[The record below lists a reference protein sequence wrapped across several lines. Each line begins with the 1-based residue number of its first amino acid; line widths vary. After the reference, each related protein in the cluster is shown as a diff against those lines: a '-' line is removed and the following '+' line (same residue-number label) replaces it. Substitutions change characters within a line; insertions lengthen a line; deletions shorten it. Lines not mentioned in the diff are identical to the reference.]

1 MKKKSFRALALLLT
15 TVLFFNLVFYHDA
28 QEVEA
33 VTVEAII
40 TAIVLGVATGVGT
53 HIGTSAADSIADSL
67 GWSDSDIKTDSEG
80 NVIISPE
87 QMEEIKA
94 AAEDVVFAE
103 NGCYL
108 YKSTATKTYRQ
119 YVADCNYSE
128 SDSWY
133 VDNPI
138 PLVSDYT
145 PRPTWIK
152 DHTRYWDERF
162 IIEKPYY
169 YVAGVSQTDIQTF
182 DNSGNLV
189 SGISY
194 YGYDGSWNKHE
205 AYASAV
211 GGTDC
216 YYGQDLIVFNNEE
229 SLQNYLGLPDEEK
242 PFLMPV
248 TNPDGTVSND
258 NKIPAYDPGT
268 GTVIEIDFTYDDSM
282 DLVFTPEGYL
292 YLNYT
297 DIDNDGVPD
306 DHDPDVDGSDET
318 EGTQIMRA
326 GTITYTGT
334 GTYGSSNSNSITF
347 DHVPIHVWIHCDD
360 DGGWTTEA
368 NFSAEDD
375 TFMCHQTKT
384 NSSAFGQNYI
394 TWSEDGLSCSWY
406 CSSSAGRQMN
416 GNGSEYI
423 VTYTYYDYVQM
434 GSNPSGGETV
444 DLTDTNNYLDGIN
457 NTLDEILKWVKKIYN
472 QVVLGNIIEG
482 ADLLNDLFQQELD
495 DLSALGEI
503 AQTKFPFSLAVDIL
517 AILTILEAEPQAPVF
532 EIPFRADFGGPTGI
546 SVDEV
551 FVLDFT
557 MFEDAVEVL
566 RWWLSIMWIFAL
578 VWMTPRFLDVGGDL
592 TGGGKK

>member
-1 MKKKSFRALALLLT
+1 MKKKCFKALALLLT
-15 TVLFFNLVFYHDA
+15 TVLFFNLVFFNHA
-28 QEVEA
+28 QKVHAALPPVVIWVLSA
-33 VTVEAII
+33 VGGYALNEF
-40 TAIVLGVATGVGT
+40 VLEP
-53 HIGTSAADSIADSL
+53 INEKL

-119 YVADCNYSE
+119 YVADCNYAE

-133 VDNPI
+133 DGNPI

-145 PRPTWIK
+145 PYPTWIK
-152 DHTRYWDERF
+152 DHTSYWDERF

-169 YVAGVSQTDIQTF
+169 YVAGVNQTSIQTF

-194 YGYDGSWNKHE
+194 YGYDGSWHKQE
-205 AYASAV
+205 AYTSAV
-211 GGTDC
+211 GGTGS
-216 YYGQDLIVFNNEE
+216 YYGQDLVVFNNEE
-229 SLQNYLGLPDEEK
+229 SLKKYLGLPDEEK

-248 TNPDGTVSND
+248 INDDGTVSND

-268 GTVIEIDFTYDDSM
+268 GTVIEIEFTYDDSM

-306 DHDPDVDGSDET
+306 DHDPEVDGSDET
-318 EGTQIMRA
+318 VGTQIMRA
-326 GTITYTGT
+326 GMITYTGT
-334 GTYGSSNSNSITF
+334 GSYGSGNPNSITF

-360 DGGWTTEA
+360 DDGYTIDA
-368 NFSAEDD
+368 DFSASD
-375 TFMCHQTKT
+375 TSFTRVSSKGT
-384 NSSAFGQNYI
+384 SSAIRQNSAF
-394 TWSEDGLSCSWY
+394 WSEDGLTVSWY
-406 CSSSAGRQMN
+406 STHNASAQCN
-416 GNGSEYI
+416 ANNITYT
-423 VTYTYYDYVQM
+423 VTYTYYDYVEM
-434 GSNPSGGETV
+434 GSNPSGGGTV

-503 AQTKFPFSLAVDIL
+503 AQTKFPFSLAFDIL
-517 AILTILEAEPQAPVF
+517 AILTILEAPPQAPVF
-532 EIPFRADFGGPTGI
+532 EIPFRADFGGATGI

-557 MFEDAVEVL
+557 MFEDATEVL
-566 RWWLSIMWIFAL
+566 RWWMSILWVFTL
-578 VWMTPRFLDVGGDL
+578 VWITPKFLDVGGDL

>member
-1 MKKKSFRALALLLT
+1 MKKVLFRAEAVFLA
-15 TVLFFNLVFYHDA
+15 VAVFFCSVVYKPIK
-28 QEVEA
+28 VEA
-33 VTVEAII
+33 A
-40 TAIVLGVATGVGT
+40 ALGGSIVQNILWSIGVGLV
-53 HIGTSAADSIADSL
+53 SDYAKDKIADAL
-67 GWSDSDIKTDSEG
+67 GWSDTEIKTDSEG

-87 QMEEIKA
+87 QVEEIKA

-108 YKSTATKTYRQ
+108 YKSTATKNYRQ

-297 DIDNDGVPD
+297 DIDQDGIPD
-306 DHDPDVDGSDET
+306 DHDDDIPASDVDTSGMKETILFEDTVNGWSSGNVQLSDDWTNYDFLSFSFGSSHD
-318 EGTQIMRA
+318 G
-326 GTITYTGT
+326 G
-334 GTYGSSNSNSITF
+334 YGSNGTSSSFVSTSDFLSSGIFLITF
-347 DHVPIHVWIHCDD
+347 YFRRGFEVKV
-360 DGGWTTEA
+360 
-368 NFSAEDD
+368 N
-375 TFMCHQTKT
+375 
-384 NSSAFGQNYI
+384 
-394 TWSEDGLSCSWY
+394 SEDYTTLICNRRFADNE
-406 CSSSAGRQMN
+406 SSDAAPIVYVIKGYKVSS
-416 GNGSEYI
+416 GS
-423 VTYTYYDYVQM
+423 
-434 GSNPSGGETV
+434 SGGGTV

-532 EIPFRADFGGPTGI
+532 EIPFRADFGGATGI